1 MTLVRLAV
9 DKGHQ
14 RKGRGQALL
23 EDLKTLRIRGR
34 ERPRIDAPIPWP
46 GQAGDRATR
55 VPSNPKVPHLI
66 VFGAEHR
73 DAQSMDV
80 ALGGARWLHS
90 IRRFIRTFFRPQICR
105 FLSN

>member
-34 ERPRIDAPIPWP
+34 ESPRID
-46 GQAGDRATR
+46 
-55 VPSNPKVPHLI
+55 
-66 VFGAEHR
+66 VFDPR
-73 DAQSMDV
+73 K
-80 ALGGARWLHS
+80 R
-90 IRRFIRTFFRPQICR
+90 
-105 FLSN
+105 LS